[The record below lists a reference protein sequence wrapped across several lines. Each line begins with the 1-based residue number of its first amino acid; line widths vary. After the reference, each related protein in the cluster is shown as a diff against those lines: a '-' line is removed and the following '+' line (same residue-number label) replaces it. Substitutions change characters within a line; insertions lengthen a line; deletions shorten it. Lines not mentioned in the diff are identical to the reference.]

1 MKRISLLILSGLL
14 GTAFTASPSF
24 AGDAATGKTIFVANC
39 SSCHGVTGKGDG
51 PVGMALDPRPR
62 DFSIGEFKFDTDN
75 DGTPGTDTDIR
86 NVVQKGAGAY
96 GGSMLM
102 APWPTLSDDD
112 IDNVIVYIRTL
123 KQ

>member
-14 GTAFTASPSF
+14 GMAFTASPSL
-24 AGDAATGKTIFVANC
+24 AGDAAAGKTIFVANC

-62 DFSIGEFKFDTDN
+62 DFSIAEFKFDTDN
-75 DGTPGTDTDIR
+75 DGTPGSDADIR